1 MVEPSVPA
9 DERDED
15 RFLRE
20 LRRIQAEQD
29 DDDLQEEVW
38 DPSVAATRKMLQ
50 VCQAAQGVGLKTVA
64 TLDEQGEQLNHVGRS
79 LGDITRDLDSVEE
92 DLSKGMG
99 QQLTGQNDQ
108 ITALTASASSSTE
121 RLARASE
128 SAETILRDG

>member
-1 MVEPSVPA
+1 MAEQPSPVEL
-9 DERDED
+9 RDEE

-29 DDDLQEEVW
+29 PDDAQKESW

-50 VCQAAQGVGLKTVA
+50 VCQAAQGVGLRTVVM
-64 TLDEQGEQLNHVGRS
+64 LDEQGEQLDNVGRG
-79 LGDITRDLDSVEE
+79 LGDIDRDLDSIEE

-99 QQLTGQNDQ
+99 KQLSEQNEQ
-108 ITALTASASSSTE
+108 IDTLTASATSSTE

-128 SAETILRDG
+128 SAETILQDG